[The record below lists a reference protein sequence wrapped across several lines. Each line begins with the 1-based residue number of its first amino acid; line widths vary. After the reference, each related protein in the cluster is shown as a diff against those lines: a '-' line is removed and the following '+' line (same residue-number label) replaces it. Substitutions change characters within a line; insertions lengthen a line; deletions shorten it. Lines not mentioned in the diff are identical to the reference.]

1 MKLVQQFFYV
11 LNMLKLRFGFLDF
24 TIWALKAL
32 NLKTSVAEI
41 FKHSNMYVGGELFDV
56 WY

>member
-1 MKLVQQFFYV
+1 
-11 LNMLKLRFGFLDF
+11 MLKLRFGFLDF